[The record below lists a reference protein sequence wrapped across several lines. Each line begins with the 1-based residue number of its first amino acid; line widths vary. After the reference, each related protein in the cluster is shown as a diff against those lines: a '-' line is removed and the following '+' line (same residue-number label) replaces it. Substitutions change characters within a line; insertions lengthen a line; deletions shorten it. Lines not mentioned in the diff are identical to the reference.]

1 LILGVIVHFV
11 RCINA
16 IVLRKHYFLEV
27 HTDTFEI
34 KFITFETTLK
44 YFDERG
50 KERILG
56 GEEGGI
62 HHTYTY
68 EDSIMKPT

>member
-1 LILGVIVHFV
+1 
-11 RCINA
+11 
-16 IVLRKHYFLEV
+16 V